1 LTDEI
6 LFVIVSV
13 KYAVTADDTMVKS
26 LIFAAGLFL
35 YFLATDLLFLPLRRI
50 PNYNLYLLFFLLT
63 IFFIVI
69 YKAVTS
75 DSPVKRLIC
84 GAFCGLILWSVIGE
98 LSPSLR
104 VHPASFLN
112 PICSVDIKHPSAAIY
127 VIILFITLAIA
138 YLTGGIKDGLAMLLL
153 VFGST
158 WSFELYMQNYST
170 HFPLEVLPKIA
181 NILGGVSAVILLLA
195 LVMTAKSTT
204 PAGKT
209 FWGYWV
215 YFAFVTTLT
224 SFLILP
230 RPMPLGF

>member
-1 LTDEI
+1 MI
-6 LFVIVSV
+6 
-13 KYAVTADDTMVKS
+13 KS

-35 YFLATDLLFLPLRRI
+35 YFLVTDLLFVPLRRVS
-50 PNYNLYLLFFLLT
+50 NYNLILLLLFLL

-69 YKAVTS
+69 YKALTAGS
-75 DSPVKRLIC
+75 QVKRVIC

-98 LSPSLR
+98 LCPSLR
-104 VHPASFLN
+104 VHPSSILN
-112 PICSVDIKHPSAAIY
+112 PICTVDIKQPSAAIY
-127 VIILFITLAIA
+127 VVILFITLAIS
-138 YLTGGIKDGLAMLLL
+138 YLTGGIKDGLAMMLM

-170 HFPLEVLPKIA
+170 HLPLEVLPKIA
-181 NILGGVSAVILLLA
+181 YTLGGVSAVIFLLA
-195 LVMTAKSTT
+195 LVMTAKSVS

-215 YFAFVTTLT
+215 YFGLVTTLT
-224 SFLILP
+224 SFLILS